1 MLFMGAFV
9 LLSMSAVAIYTHVQH
24 EGNVDTTPPYV
35 VNTTTV
41 LFESWN
47 DFELFLNSTMPPE
60 FSETILLPR

>member
-9 LLSMSAVAIYTHVQH
+9 LLSMLAVAIYTHVQH
-24 EGNVDTTPPYV
+24 EGNVDTTLPNV

-47 DFELFLNSTMPPE
+47 DFKLFLNSTMPTE
-60 FSETILLPR
+60 FSEKILPPR